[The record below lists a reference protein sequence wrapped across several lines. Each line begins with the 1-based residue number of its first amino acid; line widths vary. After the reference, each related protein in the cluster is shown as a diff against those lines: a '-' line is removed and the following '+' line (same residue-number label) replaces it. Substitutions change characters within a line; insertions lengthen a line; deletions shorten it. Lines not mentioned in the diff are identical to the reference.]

1 MKICSSRIA
10 RSVCATLLGLTL
22 CASARAVTVATAKG
36 ALPRELTDKVW
47 NTIAAKFQTFE
58 GELERA
64 GNVQLY
70 AECEQAIKQATAL
83 IVAATGDATQGPPL
97 RKKEF

>member
-1 MKICSSRIA
+1 M
-10 RSVCATLLGLTL
+10 